1 MLTPTKRLDLDSSVL
16 RVASIMLKALSPRG
30 VMEFEALRSVIST
43 RIGPDGE
50 LAFMAAL
57 SFLYALGRLE
67 YHTHNDTIEF
77 RAG

>member
-16 RVASIMLKALSPRG
+16 RVASVMLKALSPRG
-30 VMEFEALRSVIST
+30 VLEFETLRSVVTT
-43 RIGPDGE
+43 RIGPDGDIS
-50 LAFMAAL
+50 FMAAL

-67 YHTHNDTIEF
+67 YHTHNDTFEF